1 MSVSLQVIYPIG
13 TETHFDFDYYV
24 DTHLPLV
31 GEHMGSH
38 IERTVVT
45 KGIAGGPDEA
55 AGHYAIATIIFE
67 DQDAMNDAMSKAGP
81 VLADLPN
88 FTNVKP
94 QMLIGEVIG

>member
-24 DTHLPLV
+24 GTHLPLV

-45 KGIAGGPDEA
+45 KGIAGGSEA
-55 AGHYAIATIIFE
+55 PAGHYAIATIMFE

>member
-24 DTHLPLV
+24 GTHLPLV

-45 KGIAGGPDEA
+45 KGIVGGPDEA

>member
-24 DTHLPLV
+24 GTHLPLV

-45 KGIAGGPDEA
+45 IGIAGGPDERRRVTTRSQRS
-55 AGHYAIATIIFE
+55 YLKIR
-67 DQDAMNDAMSKAGP
+67 KR
-81 VLADLPN
+81 
-88 FTNVKP
+88 
-94 QMLIGEVIG
+94 

>member
-45 KGIAGGPDEA
+45 KGIAGGPEA
-55 AGHYAIATIIFE
+55 PAGHYAIATIMFE